1 MDSSIRARILKM
13 NEDVTTNNN
22 EEFVVKKRER
32 LTKEGA
38 KNMKREDKEEVIEL
52 RESNG
57 KDTVSIR
64 GNLKCTISY
73 QYEAR

>member
-1 MDSSIRARILKM
+1 MDSSIRARILEM

-64 GNLKCTISY
+64 GILKCTISY

>member
-1 MDSSIRARILKM
+1 M

-22 EEFVVKKRER
+22 EEFVVMKRER

-64 GNLKCTISY
+64 GILKCTISY